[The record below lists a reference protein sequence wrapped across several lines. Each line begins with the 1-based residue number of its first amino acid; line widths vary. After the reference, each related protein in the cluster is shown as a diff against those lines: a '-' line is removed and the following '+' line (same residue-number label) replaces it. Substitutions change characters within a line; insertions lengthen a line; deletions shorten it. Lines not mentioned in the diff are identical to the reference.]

1 LSNNFIRSDAVYH
14 RWSATPIAAAIRR
27 LVPRHVYAKD
37 EVDRLANDWHQAPDA
52 ELISAIK
59 LKSMLHEKTLSLL
72 HHFAGKVRGAIL
84 EIGPYTGGSTIAMAT
99 ALRDG
104 VPLITI
110 EMGGSYE
117 QHPHLPSADILGDLD
132 ANLREFGVRE
142 RVTIINGVSSA
153 PATVCQVESRLAGRR
168 IDLLFI
174 DADGQ
179 VGRDFA
185 AYRPFLAKRAIIA
198 LDDFETPDAEA
209 ARLKQ
214 EPVRAF
220 VAEAVGAGLAR
231 ELGVFPWGT
240 WFGQCLSR

>member
-1 LSNNFIRSDAVYH
+1 MQLDGIYD
-14 RWSATPIAAAIRR
+14 RWGGTSIAAAIRR
-27 LVPRHVYAKD
+27 LVPRHVYTND
-37 EVDRLANDWHQAPDA
+37 EVSRLANEWHQAPNV
-52 ELISAIK
+52 ELIAAIN

-72 HHFAGKVRGAIL
+72 HHFAGEARGAIL

-110 EMGGSYE
+110 EVGGSYE
-117 QHPHLPSADILGDLD
+117 QHPHLPSADILADLD

-142 RVTIINGVSSA
+142 RVTIITGVSSV

-168 IDLLFI
+168 IDLLFV

-185 AYRPFLAKRAIIA
+185 VYRRFLAKRAIIA

-220 VAEAVGAGLAR
+220 VTEAVSSGVVR

-240 WFGQCLSR
+240 WFGQCLPR